1 MHERRCIRFEA
12 LLALLRR
19 ERDRCLQVAIHKLSD
34 ADFLERLADIGGM
47 PTEVLENQELLE
59 LLINPL
65 RADFEAIETWRY
77 AQEPPL
83 AVPVDAYGGV
93 EDGTVP
99 RDRLERWGELTSCR
113 VSRRAVQWGSLLS
126 FNERSGPF
134 APIVGEP

>member
-1 MHERRCIRFEA
+1 MHERRCIRFEGSLEQV
-12 LLALLRR
+12 LLVLVRR

-83 AVPVDAYGGV
+83 AVPVDAYGGWRTAPCR
-93 EDGTVP
+93 GTA
-99 RDRLERWGELTSCR
+99 S
-113 VSRRAVQWGSLLS
+113 S
-126 FNERSGPF
+126 
-134 APIVGEP
+134 VGAS